1 MIIFPAIDIKEGKV
15 VRLLQGKFDQETV
28 YSSDPISVAKDF
40 EAQGARWLHVVDLD
54 GALHGSL
61 KNTDVILSIARSVK
75 IPVQVGGGIRRKE
88 DIDRLIKGGVAR
100 VVLGTVAIEDN
111 KFLKEILKTWKKKI
125 AVSLDCEN
133 GLVMKKGWTE
143 KTKIKAVDVVK
154 NFEEVGLQFIIYTDI
169 TRDGMLSGPNIE
181 QITKLT
187 QATSIPIIASGGISS
202 MEDLKAISALEDKGV
217 IGVITGKALYE
228 GKINLKEA
236 LSLC

>member
-1 MIIFPAIDIKEGKV
+1 MIMIIFPAIDIKEGKV

-133 GLVMKKGWTE
+133 GLVRKKGWTE
-143 KTKIKAVDVVK
+143 KT
-154 NFEEVGLQFIIYTDI
+154 
-169 TRDGMLSGPNIE
+169 
-181 QITKLT
+181 
-187 QATSIPIIASGGISS
+187 
-202 MEDLKAISALEDKGV
+202 
-217 IGVITGKALYE
+217 
-228 GKINLKEA
+228 
-236 LSLC
+236 